1 ESMSAEMKSPAEAG
15 PFATRLR
22 GSAGRDHVDR
32 TTLLRALDGEFD
44 GTVDQRE
51 QGVVAAQADARTRM
65 ELGAALADDD
75 VAGLDGLAAVHLHAE
90 VLRIGV
96 AAVARGTYAL
106 LVCHGGFSLLLVAT
120 GDAGDL
126 DFGVVLPVPH
136 LLLVVLAAA
145 ELDDA
150 DLVGAAVADDLGGD
164 RGALERVADLDAI
177 GVAEHQDVA
186 EGDLVA
192 DFRGQELDAQR
203 LAFHHPVL
211 LAASYHDCVHV
222 RFLSS
227 WIFCSSSLPSPVPAR
242 DGSARGRGRT
252 EAEL

>member
-1 ESMSAEMKSPAEAG
+1 EAHAAIPAVAGGDGDFCFVDEFHGSESMSAEMKSPAEAG

-106 LVCHGGFSLLLVAT
+106 LVCHGGFSLLL
-120 GDAGDL
+120 
-126 DFGVVLPVPH
+126 
-136 LLLVVLAAA
+136 LA
-145 ELDDA
+145 
-150 DLVGAAVADDLGGD
+150 V
-164 RGALERVADLDAI
+164 
-177 GVAEHQDVA
+177 
-186 EGDLVA
+186 
-192 DFRGQELDAQR
+192 
-203 LAFHHPVL
+203 
-211 LAASYHDCVHV
+211 
-222 RFLSS
+222 
-227 WIFCSSSLPSPVPAR
+227 
-242 DGSARGRGRT
+242 
-252 EAEL
+252 